1 MAKSAEELLI
11 YLFDEILPKHGMNLR
26 VKQKELS
33 LEMLRA
39 LQENKLALCEAEVGT
54 GKTHAYIL
62 ALTVHNIYSDK
73 KIPAVISTSTIALQ
87 KALTEEYIP
96 QISGILLEHHVI
108 DKPLSFVVRK
118 GKRHYVCDSRL
129 KIYET
134 SIKNLQR
141 EVDANLILELVRLG
155 EQEFDRIDLD
165 DAVLTPYVKGR
176 INVFRYN
183 KSCPYSLLCRF
194 MNFKKKCMTDNFDFQ
209 ITNHNYTLADLIGQ
223 KQGRKPLFPG
233 YGAMVFDESHK
244 LIDAARQMYSTVW
257 DEQDAEFIVGLSEV
271 SRRTTGMDELTVL
284 RSQLAEYNRQI
295 FDRLAGDL
303 AGNHTREGSRI
314 EIVIGSMEK
323 IYIRHM
329 AKALEQLPLSYQENS
344 GQKMRMQGLK
354 KRCQELT
361 DKLTVFLNSGNS
373 ICWME
378 KRENGRLALCAVP
391 MELEQVL
398 FRDIWSRPIPV
409 IITSGTM
416 SVRSDFSHFKRMTGL
431 SFAALSRIMET
442 SKPSPFDFQSNGL
455 LYIPERMPFPNIR
468 DDSYIQAVMAEI
480 LQIVSATHGHTL
492 ILFTSYWLMERVFY
506 GLKEQLSDYPLFLM
520 GRGRLD
526 VISSFRRSGNG
537 VLFASDSAGEGI
549 DLAGDILSSLIVVKL
564 PFPVPDPVMEYQR
577 NQYEDFDLYRR
588 DIIIPEMLIK
598 LRQWFGRG
606 IRREQDT
613 AVFSILDSRASLRG
627 RYRAE
632 ILNTLPTMPVTD
644 RLMDVAD
651 FIIRKKAD
659 SYFMDKENAI
669 A

>member
-1 MAKSAEELLI
+1 
-11 YLFDEILPKHGMNLR
+11 MNLR

-141 EVDANLILELVRLG
+141 EVDANLILELARLG

-176 INVFRYN
+176 INVFRCN
-183 KSCPYSLLCRF
+183 KSCPYSFLCRF

-209 ITNHNYTLADLIGQ
+209 ITNHNYILADLIGQ

-271 SRRTTGMDELTVL
+271 NRRTTGMDELTVL

-344 GQKMRMQGLK
+344 GQKMRLQGLK

-361 DKLTVFLNSGNS
+361 DKLTIFLNSGNS

-391 MELEQVL
+391 MELEQIL
-398 FRDIWSRPIPV
+398 FRDIWGRPIPV

-416 SVRSDFSHFKRMTGL
+416 SVRGDFGHFKRMTGL

-468 DDSYIQAVMAEI
+468 DDRYIQAIMEEI
-480 LQIVSATHGHTL
+480 VQIVSATHGHTL

-537 VLFASDSAGEGI
+537 VLFASDSAGEEI

-564 PFPVPDPVMEYQR
+564 SFPVPDPVMEYQR
-577 NQYEDFDLYRR
+577 NLYEDFDLYRR

-606 IRREQDT
+606 IRREKDT
-613 AVFSILDSRASLRG
+613 AVFSIIDSRASLCG

-644 RLMDVAD
+644 RLMDVED
-651 FIIRKKAD
+651 FIIRKKTD
-659 SYFMDKENAI
+659 SYFMDKEWEEE
-669 A
+669 

>member
-1 MAKSAEELLI
+1 M
-11 YLFDEILPKHGMNLR
+11 
-26 VKQKELS
+26 
-33 LEMLRA
+33 
-39 LQENKLALCEAEVGT
+39 
-54 GKTHAYIL
+54 
-62 ALTVHNIYSDK
+62 
-73 KIPAVISTSTIALQ
+73 
-87 KALTEEYIP
+87 
-96 QISGILLEHHVI
+96 
-108 DKPLSFVVRK
+108 
-118 GKRHYVCDSRL
+118 
-129 KIYET
+129 
-134 SIKNLQR
+134 QR
-141 EVDANLILELVRLG
+141 EADADLILELARLG

-176 INVFRYN
+176 INVFRCN

-209 ITNHNYTLADLIGQ
+209 ITNHNYILADLIGQ

-257 DEQDAEFIVGLSEV
+257 DEQDAEFIVGLSGV
-271 SRRTTGMDELTVL
+271 NRRTTGMDELTVL

-323 IYIRHM
+323 IYIGHM

-361 DKLTVFLNSGNS
+361 DKLTVFLNSGKS

-391 MELEQVL
+391 MELEQIL

-416 SVRSDFSHFKRMTGL
+416 SVRGDFSHFKRMTGL

-468 DDSYIQAVMAEI
+468 DDRYIQAVMEEI

-606 IRREQDT
+606 IRREKDT

-659 SYFMDKENAI
+659 SYFMDKEWEEE
-669 A
+669 